1 MASDE
6 SVIRLNHGPQP
17 GVVVKTRD
25 EQADNDLYK
34 DTNTGTLMQAGETD
48 NEPTVATLLKTS
60 AEQLK
65 GSSRSARL
73 DAEVLL
79 AHALGWQRSRLFG
92 DSDERVRPE
101 IVQRFVEL
109 IEARQTGQP
118 VAQLVGT
125 REFWSLELTVSSDT
139 LVPRPETEMLVEL
152 ALKHLV
158 PGEGGRVL
166 DLGTGSGAVAL
177 ALASERPEL
186 EIIATDLSEEA
197 LKVARYNAGTLKVEN
212 VEFRF
217 GDWFR
222 PVADEYFD
230 VIVSNPPYVTDQEWM
245 LNQFDLSHEPDMA
258 LRGGRD
264 GLLAI
269 EQIVEAAPGHLVPG
283 GWLLIEHGF
292 RQGPAAMR
300 LFQEA
305 GLSSLSTYRD
315 LPGRPRVTEG
325 RWPENDD

>member
-1 MASDE
+1 
-6 SVIRLNHGPQP
+6 
-17 GVVVKTRD
+17 
-25 EQADNDLYK
+25 
-34 DTNTGTLMQAGETD
+34 MQAGEANIT
-48 NEPTVATLLKTS
+48 PTVASLLQAS

-79 AHALGWQRSRLFG
+79 AHALGWQRARLFG
-92 DSDERVRPE
+92 DSEKTVRPE
-101 IVQRFVEL
+101 IVQRFEQL
-109 IEARQTGQP
+109 IGERQTGRP

-125 REFWSLELTVSSDT
+125 REFWSLELTVTPAT
-139 LVPRPETEMLVEL
+139 LVPRQETEMLVECVL
-152 ALKHLV
+152 NRIPADST
-158 PGEGGRVL
+158 GRVL

-177 ALASERPEL
+177 ALASERPGL
-186 EIIATDLSEEA
+186 EIVATDLSEEA
-197 LKVARYNAGTLKVEN
+197 LKVARYNASTHGLSRID
-212 VEFRF
+212 FRF
-217 GDWFR
+217 GDWFS
-222 PVADEYFD
+222 PVAGERFA

-245 LNQFDLSHEPDMA
+245 LNHFELGHEPAMA
-258 LRGGRD
+258 LRGGRN

-269 EQIVEAAPGHLVPG
+269 EQLVEGAPAHLEPG

-305 GLSSLSTYRD
+305 GFTALSTYRD

-325 RWPENDD
+325 QWPEDDD